1 MNIYLNVIFK
11 TIISNYIQKQKYD
24 KDKTKNKPPYVP
36 LNIQEKYMISRPAFY
51 ELEVYPKTKY
61 NNINVINKLNEPEK
75 ALLFGEDSKIKINN
89 IFYSTNKKKYVI
101 DCKLFLNDPKLLT
114 NAYPDGL
121 YYLISDSWKFMGF
134 NEGVEVISAV
144 DLL

>member
-1 MNIYLNVIFK
+1 M
-11 TIISNYIQKQKYD
+11 
-24 KDKTKNKPPYVP
+24 
-36 LNIQEKYMISRPAFY
+36 
-51 ELEVYPKTKY
+51 
-61 NNINVINKLNEPEK
+61 
-75 ALLFGEDSKIKINN
+75 
-89 IFYSTNKKKYVI
+89 I

>member
-1 MNIYLNVIFK
+1 MKRSF
-11 TIISNYIQKQKYD
+11 
-24 KDKTKNKPPYVP
+24 
-36 LNIQEKYMISRPAFY
+36 EK
-51 ELEVYPKTKY
+51 
-61 NNINVINKLNEPEK
+61 VINKLNEPEK

-89 IFYSTNKKKYVI
+89 LFYSTNKKKYVI

-121 YYLISDSWKFMGF
+121 YYLISVSWKFMGF
-134 NEGVEVISAV
+134 NEGVEVITAV

>member
-1 MNIYLNVIFK
+1 MKRSF
-11 TIISNYIQKQKYD
+11 
-24 KDKTKNKPPYVP
+24 
-36 LNIQEKYMISRPAFY
+36 EK
-51 ELEVYPKTKY
+51 
-61 NNINVINKLNEPEK
+61 VINQLNEPEK
-75 ALLFGEDSKIKINN
+75 ILLFGEDSKIKVNY

>member
-1 MNIYLNVIFK
+1 MKRSF
-11 TIISNYIQKQKYD
+11 
-24 KDKTKNKPPYVP
+24 
-36 LNIQEKYMISRPAFY
+36 EK
-51 ELEVYPKTKY
+51 
-61 NNINVINKLNEPEK
+61 VINHLNEPEK
-75 ALLFGEDSKIKINN
+75 ILLFGEDSKIKVNN

-101 DCKLFLNDPKLLT
+101 DCKLFLGDPKLLT

>member
-1 MNIYLNVIFK
+1 MKRSF
-11 TIISNYIQKQKYD
+11 
-24 KDKTKNKPPYVP
+24 
-36 LNIQEKYMISRPAFY
+36 EK
-51 ELEVYPKTKY
+51 
-61 NNINVINKLNEPEK
+61 VINKLNEPEK

-101 DCKLFLNDPKLLT
+101 DCKLFLNNPKLLT